1 MFVNELITF
10 VIKKHDEGIGFD
22 RIKSVILQ
30 QINQTTSEF
39 IKLLSQNQREPQ
51 YIWFLGLFY
60 HYGIGTDE
68 DSNKAFELFLKAA
81 EDNYSIAQV
90 YLAKHYYH
98 QVEDDL
104 AFKYYQQS
112 VENPSGI
119 GQFYLGCC
127 YESGIGIG
135 INKLKAFKL
144 YKNSAKRGNNHAQHK
159 LGNLYRKGVGIRKD
173 LERAFH
179 WYGKAAND
187 GNQIAQYK
195 LGKCYQYGREVEK
208 DQVKA
213 FEWLER
219 SAKHN

>member
-60 HYGIGTDE
+60 NYGIGTDE
-68 DSNKAFELFLKAA
+68 DSNKAFELFLKAV

-127 YESGIGIG
+127 YESGIGTG

-159 LGNLYRKGVGIRKD
+159 LGNLYQKGVGIRKD
-173 LERAFH
+173 LERALIQSM
-179 WYGKAAND
+179 K
-187 GNQIAQYK
+187 Q
-195 LGKCYQYGREVEK
+195 L
-208 DQVKA
+208 
-213 FEWLER
+213 
-219 SAKHN
+219 